1 MRRITI
7 LFAALLLASLGF
19 VPACARYDA
28 SGSYVVLLL
37 LAGSASTPAE
47 TAPATIPWAD
57 SSFAFRRKVEF
68 GASHS
73 ALPLNY
79 TVFVSMD
86 TRAPAGG
93 VSLASG
99 DDVRVYWQPT
109 SGAAVE
115 LDRVASAWNSATSV
129 LGFRLQ
135 SAIDANLNEDADG
148 SYYVYY
154 GNSSAGT
161 PPSSEANVFYFADF
175 FDRANGSTIGGSWTE
190 WRVNGTTDMVLN
202 GGRLRGVGNDQ
213 PMDTGVRAAF
223 PAGAP
228 GSDFVVEVDWHIAG
242 TGVAQAT
249 WIFFMN
255 LGQDSNILN
264 TSLSA
269 GVGPGLYFGEGAS
282 FNPNNTYNMDHNLA
296 SGSGLETNM
305 LPNDAAALQPL
316 YLRLTIDPV
325 AQTYTYTRSAT
336 PIVSGANIAAPAVN
350 YTSVAFLNTGFTVNA
365 IRFGLDGV
373 GGGVVSSEWDNLRIY
388 LKAADEPETTL
399 SAAESL

>member
-1 MRRITI
+1 MAFIRRIYSAI
-7 LFAALLLASLGF
+7 ALLTAATLAS
-19 VPACARYDA
+19 ACARYDA
-28 SGSYVVLLL
+28 NGSYVVLLL
-37 LAGSASTPAE
+37 LAGSTGSASSVSV
-47 TAPATIPWAD
+47 PWAN
-57 SSFAFRRKVEF
+57 SEFAFRRRVEF
-68 GASHS
+68 GTAHS

-86 TRAPAGG
+86 TRAPASG

-99 DDVRVYWQPT
+99 NDVRVYWQPT
-109 SGAAVE
+109 GGAAVE
-115 LDRVASAWNSATSV
+115 LDRLADAWNSATST
-129 LGFRLQ
+129 LSFRLQ
-135 SAIDANLNEDADG
+135 SEAAANLNEDADG

-154 GNSSAGT
+154 GNASAGA
-161 PPSSEANVFYFADF
+161 PPANEANVYYFADF
-175 FDRANGSTIGGSWTE
+175 FDRTAGSTIGGSWTE

-202 GGRLRGVGNDQ
+202 GGRLRGIGDDQ
-213 PMDTGVRAAF
+213 TLDAGVRAAL

-228 GSDFVVEVDWHIAG
+228 PGDFVVEADWYIAG

-249 WIFFMN
+249 WAFFMN
-255 LGQDSNILN
+255 LGQNSSIANG
-264 TSLSA
+264 SLSA
-269 GVGPGLYFGEGAS
+269 GVGPGLYFGEGGS
-282 FNPNNTYNMDHNLA
+282 FNPNNAYNMDHNLA

-316 YLRLTIDPV
+316 YIRLTIDPV

-336 PIVSGANIAAPAVN
+336 PIVSGASIAAPAVN
-350 YTSVAFLNTGFTVNA
+350 FTSVAFLNTGFTLDA